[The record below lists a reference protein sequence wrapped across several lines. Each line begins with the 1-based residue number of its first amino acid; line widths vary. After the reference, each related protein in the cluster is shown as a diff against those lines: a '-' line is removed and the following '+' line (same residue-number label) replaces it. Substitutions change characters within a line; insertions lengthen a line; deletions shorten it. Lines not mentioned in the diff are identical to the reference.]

1 MRLRSHDIKSGF
13 ASIVNC
19 LRLRSHH
26 IVSRLSTEADAC
38 AIKANYNTHADHG
51 LTAIWHFLD
60 GSKLT
65 LIANLGASPLVR
77 TNSSRDA
84 YDLCQPGSG
93 PRHAAARDAASL
105 VRGVVSGIM
114 SPSSYIPRA
123 TYRLQLNR
131 DFTFAK
137 AEAIVPYLS
146 TLGISHC
153 YVSPCL
159 KARPGSM
166 HGYDIVDHNAL
177 NPEIGS
183 PEDFDR
189 FVTALHKHDMGLILD
204 IVPNHM
210 GVMGSD
216 NAWWLDAL
224 ENGEAS
230 VYAGF
235 FDIDWHS
242 LKEELQ
248 GKVLVPVLHDHYG
261 AVLESG
267 ELKLVFNAARGEF
280 DIWYRENRFPIDPK
294 EYSRVLQPCAT
305 KVAELLGEQNPDQLE
320 FQSLIT
326 AFGHLPGRQEAS
338 SERNRDKEIHKRRLA
353 ELCARSPEIASCIQ
367 RAVDSINGNPADP
380 ESFEELHE
388 LIKAQAFRLANWRV
402 ASDDINYR
410 RFFDTNDLAGIRME
424 DETVFQA
431 THRLVLSL
439 VAEGKVN
446 GLRLDHPD
454 GLYDPAQYFQ
464 RLHQSIAAATNT
476 SANASQDS
484 RNHRSEYVV
493 IEKILTGSER
503 LPAEWPVC
511 GTTGYDFSNLVNGL
525 FVDSAAVMRLERIY
539 RNFINDEIDFPDLA
553 YRCRKLIAR
562 VALASELNVLA
573 TRLTHIALSRR
584 RTCDFTLNSLRDA
597 LTEVVASFPVYR
609 TYISPSGI
617 SETDALY
624 IRRAI
629 ASAKWRSPAADSSIF
644 DFTGD
649 VLLTRI
655 AEGQD
660 SAYRDAV
667 TSFAMKF
674 QQFSSP
680 VMAKSLEDT
689 AFYRSNRLVSLNDVG
704 SDLQRFGISTGE
716 FHLANQDRLRSW
728 PHSMLATSTHDS
740 KRSEDVRARI
750 NVLSEI
756 SGPWRLRLRNWK
768 RFNRRYKRIV
778 NDKPAPSPND
788 EYLLYQTLVGIW
800 PSEPLTGKSDENDWK
815 ILRERV
821 ENYMLKAIREAK
833 QNTSWINRNTEYE
846 TAVTSFVKASLTPGA
861 KNRFLDDFVPF
872 QLRIARFGVWNSLS
886 QTLLKL
892 TAPGVPDIYQGNE
905 MLDFSLVDPD
915 NRRPVDFT
923 RRQQALADIQSSC
936 SGPDALSPSH
946 LLESPED
953 GRLKLYLTWKTLS
966 LRKQWPK
973 LFQAGEY
980 VPLAVAGAKANQIV
994 AFIRKHEANCILV
1007 IVPRLVASLLNHN
1020 DNDKEFDLPPIGP
1033 SIWDDTHLLLPFS
1046 DCSGNYRN
1054 AFTGEVLEVHP
1065 GSGGYSRIDVAQ
1077 ILSKFPVALYF
1088 ASD

>member
-1 MRLRSHDIKSGF
+1 MNSGSH
-13 ASIVNC
+13 
-19 LRLRSHH
+19 
-26 IVSRLSTEADAC
+26 
-38 AIKANYNTHADHG
+38 
-51 LTAIWHFLD
+51 
-60 GSKLT
+60 
-65 LIANLGASPLVR
+65 
-77 TNSSRDA
+77 
-84 YDLCQPGSG
+84 
-93 PRHAAARDAASL
+93 
-105 VRGVVSGIM
+105 
-114 SPSSYIPRA
+114 IPRA

-137 AEAIVPYLS
+137 AEALVPYLS
-146 TLGISHC
+146 SLGISHC
-153 YVSPCL
+153 YVSPLL
-159 KARPGSM
+159 KARPGSL
-166 HGYDIVDHNAL
+166 HGYDIVDHNEL

-189 FVTALHKHDMGLILD
+189 FVTALHNHDMGLILD

-216 NAWWLDAL
+216 NAWWLDVL

-230 VYAGF
+230 VYADF
-235 FDIDWHS
+235 FDIDW

-261 AVLESG
+261 AVLESS
-267 ELKLVFNAARGEF
+267 ELKLMFNSARGEF

-294 EYSRVLQPCAT
+294 EYPRVLQPCAT
-305 KVAELLGEQNPDQLE
+305 KVTELLGEQNPDQLE

-338 SERNRDKEIHKRRLA
+338 SDRIAERNRDKEIHKRRLA

-367 RAVDSINGNPADP
+367 KAVDSINGNAADP
-380 ESFEELHE
+380 ESFEDLHE

-424 DETVFQA
+424 DEAVFQA
-431 THRLVLSL
+431 THRLVLRL
-439 VAEGKVN
+439 VADGKVN

-454 GLYDPAQYFQ
+454 GLYDPAQYFE
-464 RLHQSIAAATNT
+464 RLQGSIAAAKQDSGNE
-476 SANASQDS
+476 SQDS
-484 RNHRSEYVV
+484 HPRDSEYVV

-503 LPAEWPVC
+503 LPAAWPVC
-511 GTTGYDFSNLVNGL
+511 GTTGYDFANLVNGL
-525 FVDSAAVMRLERIY
+525 FVDSAAAMRLERIY
-539 RNFINDEIDFPDLA
+539 RNFIDDEIDFPDLA

-573 TRLTHIALSRR
+573 NRLTHIALSKR

-609 TYISPSGI
+609 TYISPAGI
-617 SETDALY
+617 SETDVLY
-624 IRRAI
+624 IRRAV
-629 ASAKWRSPAADSSIF
+629 ASAKWRSPAADSSTF
-644 DFTGD
+644 DFISD

-655 AEGQD
+655 SEGQD
-660 SAYRDAV
+660 PVYRNAV
-667 TSFAMKF
+667 ISFAMKF

-680 VMAKSLEDT
+680 VMAKGLEDT

-704 SDLQRFGISTGE
+704 SDLLRFGISSGE

-750 NVLSEI
+750 NVLSEV
-756 SGPWRLRLRNWK
+756 SALWRLQLRNWK
-768 RFNRRYKRIV
+768 RFNRRHKQLV

-815 ILRERV
+815 TLRERV

-833 QNTSWINRNTEYE
+833 QNTSWINRNAEYE
-846 TAVTSFVKASLTPGA
+846 TAVSSFVRALLTPGP

-872 QLRIARFGVWNSLS
+872 QKRIARIGVWNSLS

-892 TAPGVPDIYQGNE
+892 TSPGVPDIYQGNE
-905 MLDFSLVDPD
+905 VWNLSLVDPD
-915 NRRPVDFT
+915 NRRPIDFVQI
-923 RRQQALADIQSSC
+923 QQMFAKIQTSS
-936 SGPDALSPSH
+936 SEPDASPSR
-946 LLESPED
+946 LLETPED
-953 GRLKLYLTWKTLS
+953 GRLKLYVTWKTLS
-966 LRKQWPK
+966 LRKQHPD

-980 VPLAVAGAKANQIV
+980 MPLATAGMKANQIV
-994 AFIRKHEANCILV
+994 AFMRKYEGTRILV
-1007 IVPRLVASLLNHN
+1007 IVPRLVASLLSDNNN
-1020 DNDKEFDLPPIGP
+1020 DNEFDLSPIGP
-1033 SIWDDTHLLLPFS
+1033 DIWGDTHVLLPAS
-1046 DCSGNYRN
+1046 DCSNKYRN
-1054 AFTGEVLEVHP
+1054 AFTGEALEIPHE
-1065 GSGGYSRIDVAQ
+1065 SGNYSKIDIAK
-1077 ILSKFPVALYF
+1077 LLGKFPLALYYVG
-1088 ASD
+1088 